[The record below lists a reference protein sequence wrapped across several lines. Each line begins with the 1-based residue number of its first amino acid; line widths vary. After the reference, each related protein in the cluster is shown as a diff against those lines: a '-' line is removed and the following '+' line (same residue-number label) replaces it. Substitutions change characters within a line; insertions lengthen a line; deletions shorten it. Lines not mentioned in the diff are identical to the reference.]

1 MSLGQRVRRLFSSTT
16 REDEAPEEEA
26 YALSDRGEI
35 EFEEARGGNFAG
47 FEGVEAA
54 DEELEE
60 LERPPDPAP

>member
-1 MSLGQRVRRLFSSTT
+1 MSLGQRVRRLFSSTS
-16 REDEAPEEEA
+16 REDETAEREE
-26 YALSDRGEI
+26 YGVSDRGEI